1 MPINALIMSIDA
13 LVMSINALVIH
24 ATYYTTIFLSNV

>member
-24 ATYYTTIFLSNV
+24 ATYYTYNNFLK